1 MFFKCVALVFCAAD
15 AGDDEVA
22 RAIQILEKNIE
33 LRRAN
38 CPEPPCADDDA
49 AELAQLGWLYEKQG
63 RLKRAV
69 KQFVAA
75 TAIDPA
81 LAKRTHHALATRRGD
96 AGDFVG
102 AAESLDRYT
111 RVRARRRGRAPST
124 RPPRT
129 TPCTR
134 RPSAACRARPSRR
147 RGGARAPTPPA
158 LLLSPGLGLRRAS
171 RALPRAGGR
180 HDRRQAAERDGGAPP
195 LARDRVRAR
204 VRRAA
209 ARLSERA
216 GPPRRGGARAGEG
229 EEGRARRG
237 GVRKRSRELPSG
249 GGSSRPTWRGGSIE
263 RARGAVRG
271 HALSWVRQTRA
282 TFVDYARCVVA
293 ARRTLHAREIVAGY
307 PAAPRA
313 RRRAPRVR
321 EEDLEHHG
329 RVAALEHA
337 LGAARAVVAL
347 PLGQL
352 AERARRQER
361 EGTLSAERE
370 RAERSR
376 TFSLACTNAA

>member
-1 MFFKCVALVFCAAD
+1 MMVGRALCAALVFCAAD

-102 AAESLDRYT
+102 AAESLDRYLAFEPDDAAAHFHAAAAHHAVYSSAVGGVSGAAFKEAG
-111 RVRARRRGRAPST
+111 RRARADS
-124 RPPRT
+124 
-129 TPCTR
+129 
-134 RPSAACRARPSRR
+134 
-147 RGGARAPTPPA
+147 PPA

-171 RALPRAGGR
+171 RALPLAGGR

-237 GVRKRSRELPSG
+237 GVPETEPRALSG
-249 GGSSRPTWRGGSIE
+249 GGSSRPTWRGGSY
-263 RARGAVRG
+263 ARGAVREDASRG
-271 HALSWVRQTRA
+271 SRYEVCYALASSSPRGVA
-282 TFVDYARCVVA
+282 PCVAR
-293 ARRTLHAREIVAGY
+293 GP

-313 RRRAPRVR
+313 RAARRVSVRKISSITAALRRSSTRSARRAR
-321 EEDLEHHG
+321 
-329 RVAALEHA
+329 
-337 LGAARAVVAL
+337 
-347 PLGQL
+347 
-352 AERARRQER
+352 
-361 EGTLSAERE
+361 
-370 RAERSR
+370 
-376 TFSLACTNAA
+376 